1 MAGGAKPITGR
12 LPVKRTYKNYPDAIL
27 RQQAAMQSRDARL
40 LGRGESS
47 QGMGALPPL
56 GTATDLMGPP
66 TTSWG
71 MEDVTIDDGFME
83 ILKEMS
89 PDLMEKYRQQDIS
102 GDPYA
107 PRSAGRVGSQ
117 VRHPYG
123 GAWDRPPLSMAPWLK
138 KKRRV

>member
-12 LPVKRTYKNYPDAIL
+12 LPVKRTYRNYPDAIL
-27 RQQAAMQSRDARL
+27 RQAAGIQSR
-40 LGRGESS
+40 
-47 QGMGALPPL
+47 GAPP
-56 GTATDLMGPP
+56 GTTVSATDLMGPP

-71 MEDVTIDDGFME
+71 FEDVTIDDGFME
-83 ILKEMS
+83 TLKEMS
-89 PDLMEKYRQQDIS
+89 PDLMDKYRQEDIH

-138 KKRRV
+138 KKRRA

>member
-1 MAGGAKPITGR
+1 MAGGAKPFTGR
-12 LPVKRTYKNYPDAIL
+12 LPVKRTYQNYPDAIL
-27 RQQAAMQSRDARL
+27 RQQAKQNILATAPYGTTRVNPQAVYDEARSL
-40 LGRGESS
+40 
-47 QGMGALPPL
+47 A
-56 GTATDLMGPP
+56 GPP

-71 MEDVTIDDGFME
+71 FEDVTIDDGFME
-83 ILKEMS
+83 TLKEMS

-138 KKRRV
+138 KKRRA

>member
-1 MAGGAKPITGR
+1 MAGGANPFTGS

-27 RQQAAMQSRDARL
+27 RQQASMQSQGPS
-40 LGRGESS
+40 GRYPVS
-47 QGMGALPPL
+47 
-56 GTATDLMGPP
+56 ATDLMGPP

-83 ILKEMS
+83 TLKEMS
-89 PDLMEKYRQQDIS
+89 PDLMEKYRKEDIS

-138 KKRRV
+138 KKRRA